1 MKQARVLSCATGRFN
16 AARRFTTRRDPLYR
30 EAGANIRGMTD
41 HMAGYVEKTLA
52 PGEDIVFRANFNWTY
67 SFFPVFWFALGSAPV
82 VMYLMLQY
90 GQGVP
95 AEDLRAGWYFVGGGF
110 IAGAII
116 IINHIIKLWTTEF
129 VVTSSRFVFKT
140 GLLARHT
147 QEVSLNKIEEI
158 KLKQSVWGRLFGYG
172 SLSLHGTGVG
182 LIELPNIDN
191 PIHVRRTIEKARADL
206 RNGRSTHDDD
216 D

>member
-1 MKQARVLSCATGRFN
+1 
-16 AARRFTTRRDPLYR
+16 
-30 EAGANIRGMTD
+30 MTD

-52 PGEDIVFRANFNWTY
+52 PGEDIVYRANFNWTY

-110 IAGAII
+110 IAGSVIL
-116 IINHIIKLWTTEF
+116 INHMIKLWTTEF
-129 VVTSSRFVFKT
+129 VVTNSRFVFKT

-158 KLKQSVWGRLFGYG
+158 KLQQSVWGRLFGYG

-182 LIELPNIDN
+182 LIKLPNIDN
-191 PIHVRRTIEKARADL
+191 PIHVRRIIETAKADL
-206 RNGRSTHDDD
+206 RGRRSNHDDED
-216 D
+216 